1 MAEELN
7 ESLEYTPTWI
17 VAAVCSIIVAISFLV
32 ERGIHRFGKYLVGRH
47 DALYP
52 ALEKLKEELMLLGFI
67 SLLLT
72 VFQGSISRI
81 CIPPS
86 LATNMLPCK
95 RPQESTTGSEH
106 NLIYYNTIT
115 NRRRLF
121 SEEPSSTSKHCTQKG
136 KVPLMSLESLHHLHI
151 FIFVLAVVHVK
162 FCVST
167 MFLGAEKIRRWKKW
181 EKDVHGKARRSDSG
195 GNSSQALHQREFIK
209 THAEGFW
216 KNAAVVCWIRAFFK
230 QFHGSVTESD
240 YIALRNGFVKEHY
253 PNTPDYDFHQY
264 MMWALEAD
272 FKKVVGISWY
282 LWLFVVLFLLLNL
295 EGWHTYF
302 WLAFLPLIL
311 LLLVGAKLE
320 YIIAQLAQETK
331 QKIEGED
338 QEAARVAGVLKKKK
352 EHRVKPSDKHFWFSN
367 PALVLDLIH
376 FILFQNSFEIAFFFW
391 ILFTYGFDSCIMEKV
406 AFIITRLVMGYIVQA
421 LCSYSTLPLYA
432 LVTQMGTKMK
442 LKESVESS
450 LLSWHPGRKSRAA
463 GGDSSTSGTSQSQ
476 KMVKEPPQHDVQL
489 DDQPQE
495 SSVELACIVEAP
507 SKQPNAD
514 N

>member
-7 ESLEYTPTWI
+7 ESLEYTPTWV

-32 ERGIHRFGKYLVGRH
+32 ERGIHHFGKYLAGRN
-47 DALYP
+47 DALYR

-95 RPQESTTGSEH
+95 RHQGSTTGSEH

-121 SEEPSSTSKHCTQKG
+121 SEDPSSTSKHCTQKG

-151 FIFVLAVVHVK
+151 FIFVLAVVHVV

-167 MFLGAEKIRRWKKW
+167 MLLGGAKIRQWKKW
-181 EKDVHGKARRSDSG
+181 EKDVHGKDRRSDSG
-195 GNSSQALHQREFIK
+195 GNNRQTLHQREREFIE

-216 KNAAVVCWIRAFFK
+216 KKAAVVCWIRAFFK

-240 YIALRNGFVKEHY
+240 YIALRNGFIKEHC
-253 PNTPDYDFHQY
+253 PGNPDFDFHKY

-320 YIIAQLAQETK
+320 YIIARLAQETR

-338 QEAARVAGVLKKKK
+338 QEATRGIFKKKK
-352 EHRVKPSDKHFWFSN
+352 EQRVKPSDKHFWFSN

-391 ILFTYGFDSCIMEKV
+391 ILFAYGFDSCIMEKA
-406 AFIITRLVMGYIVQA
+406 AFIITRLVMGLMVQA

-432 LVTQMGTKMK
+432 LVTQMGSKMK
-442 LKESVESS
+442 LKEKVGSS
-450 LLSWHPGRKSRAA
+450 LLSWHQGSKSRAA
-463 GGDSSTSGTSQSQ
+463 GGDSSTSGTSQSK
-476 KMVKEPPQHDVQL
+476 KMVKEPTQHDVQL

-495 SSVELACIVEAP
+495 SSIELACIVEAS
-507 SKQPNAD
+507 SKQPNAG

>member
-32 ERGIHRFGKYLVGRH
+32 ERGIHRFGKYLEGRN
-47 DALYP
+47 DALNR

-72 VFQGSISRI
+72 VSQGSISHI

-106 NLIYYNTIT
+106 TLIYYNTIT

-151 FIFVLAVVHVK
+151 FIFVLAVVHVV

-167 MFLGAEKIRRWKKW
+167 MLLGGAKIRRWKKW
-181 EKDVHGKARRSDSG
+181 ENDVHGKARRSDSG
-195 GNSSQALHQREFIK
+195 GNNSQAHQTEFIK

-216 KNAAVVCWIRAFFK
+216 KKAAVVCWIRAFFK

-240 YIALRNGFVKEHY
+240 YIALRNGFVKEHC
-253 PNTPDYDFHQY
+253 PRNPDFDFHKY
-264 MMWALEAD
+264 MMWVLEAD

-302 WLAFLPLIL
+302 WLSFLPLIL

-320 YIIAQLAQETK
+320 YIIARLAQETG
-331 QKIEGED
+331 QKIEED
-338 QEAARVAGVLKKKK
+338 QEATKVVGISGKKK

-391 ILFTYGFDSCIMEKV
+391 ILFTYGFDSCIMEKAV
-406 AFIITRLVMGYIVQA
+406 FIIIRLVMGLIVQV

-432 LVTQMGTKMK
+432 LVTQMGSKIK

-450 LLSWHPGRKSRAA
+450 LLSWHQGRKSRAA